1 MRILEEKWR
10 KIIREEIDKENLVGA
25 EVLFMKDGAEVCFIG
40 EGMADREKGVK
51 MEEDTIFRLYSMT
64 KPVTAVAAMIM
75 IEQGKLKA
83 DRPVGDYLSVFKE
96 SKVWVKDHE
105 EESKRPILVSDLW
118 SMTSGLTYAD
128 HDTVP
133 ENMTR
138 KLLKDAEESLSSKT
152 PMKTQ
157 EFAERAGQI
166 PLLFHPGEGWK
177 YGISADVLGA
187 VIEETAECSFG
198 EVLEKNIFEP
208 LEMEDSGFWVPEDKQ
223 NRLARAY
230 EKKRDGIFQYEGNF
244 LGIRNAMDRKASFES
259 GGAGLVSTAKDY
271 AAFAEMLLNQGIWK
285 KRRILKTE
293 SVKKLFV
300 GKLSLSQRAD
310 FESWFGKEGY
320 DYSCFMRRL
329 ENPLLSKATGLQ
341 GEYCWDGW
349 LGCGFWNYPNENM
362 SLIIMQ
368 QQLGGGDIVNRI
380 KSELVKYYSN

>member
-25 EVLFMKDGAEVCFIG
+25 EVLFMKDGEEVCFIG
-40 EGMADREKGVK
+40 EGRADREKGVR

-83 DRPVGDYLSVFKE
+83 DRPVGDYLSAFKE

-138 KLLKDAEESLSSKT
+138 KLLKDAEESLLGNV
-152 PMKTQ
+152 PMKTR

-166 PLLFHPGEGWK
+166 PLLFHPGKGWK
-177 YGISADVLGA
+177 YGISADILGA
-187 VIEETAECSFG
+187 VIEEVAECSFG

-208 LEMEDSGFWVPEDKQ
+208 LEMEDSGFWVPKDKQ

-230 EKKRDGIFQYEGNF
+230 EKKEDGIFPYEGNF
-244 LGIRNAMDRKASFES
+244 LGIRNTMDRKASFES
-259 GGAGLVSTAKDY
+259 GGAGLVSTVKDY

-285 KRRILKTE
+285 KQRILKKE
-293 SVKKLFV
+293 SVKRMFS
-300 GKLSLSQRAD
+300 GKLSLPQRVD
-310 FESWFGKEGY
+310 FESWFGQEGY
-320 DYSCFMRRL
+320 DYSCLMRRL
-329 ENPLLSKATGLQ
+329 EDPTLVKVTGLQ